1 MLPALTLWAVTAG
14 VWDLGRRRLPN
25 LLTLG
30 GMAAALVWVVFTGR
44 TPAGSGAMEGFLS
57 GLAALALTLPA
68 WHLGVM
74 GAGDVKLA
82 AAMGLL
88 GGGTGDP
95 AHLPL
100 RRPGGGR
107 TRPPPDPEGAPLA
120 PGGQRTTAG
129 SGPGQPP
136 NGAIRHGPGHGLHRG
151 SVDARGIVAGFE

>member
-88 GGGTGDP
+88 GGAQVTLLTFLFGGL
-95 AHLPL
+95 AAGGLAL
-100 RRPGGGR
+100 LLILKERRWRPGGNAPRQVQARASRR
-107 TRPPPDPEGAPLA
+107 TVPFGTALA
-120 PGGQRTTAG
+120 TGFIAGLWMQGG
-129 SGPGQPP
+129 
-136 NGAIRHGPGHGLHRG
+136 
-151 SVDARGIVAGFE
+151 